1 MTTITTSG
9 GLMKINL
16 GAGSDIRKG
25 YINHDI
31 AKLHG
36 IDVVHDLNIFPWPW
50 DDNSISEIVAMDV
63 IEHLD
68 DFVSVM
74 EELYR
79 ILKLSGQL
87 KIKVPYWNSVS
98 RHADPTHKRG
108 FHELTFQ
115 FFDPNSVYCKER
127 HYYTHA
133 RFYVKEESFILAPFH
148 PYLAVPGVK
157 EIKVQ
162 NRLTKRF
169 VGFVGNMISN
179 LILDLDLVLE
189 KTDSEEKN

>member
-1 MTTITTSG
+1 
-9 GLMKINL
+9 MKINL
-16 GAGSDIRKG
+16 GAGNDIRDG

-31 AKLHG
+31 TTLRG
-36 IDVVHDLNIFPWPW
+36 IDVVHDLNVFPWPW
-50 DDNSISEIVAMDV
+50 DDGSISEIVAMDV

-68 DFVSVM
+68 DFVRVM

-79 ILKLSGQL
+79 VLKLGGLL

-108 FHELTFQ
+108 FHELTFR
-115 FFDPNSVYCKER
+115 FFDPASVYCKER
-127 HYYTHA
+127 YYYTQA
-133 RFYVKEESFILAPFH
+133 RFHVNKEMFILAPFH
-148 PYLAVPGVK
+148 PYFAVPWVK

-162 NRLTKRF
+162 GRFAKRF
-169 VGFVGNMISN
+169 VGFIGNMISN

-189 KTDSEEKN
+189 KTLSDDNK